1 MNMNRFYLTFFL
13 FNLLMLPGLA
23 SETDSLI
30 TLLDKKQ
37 GQEKYNLYE
46 QIVSEFDGQGEK
58 EEAAAYAEE
67 WLTTAIS
74 ENSIT
79 EEAKALVMLAQVHM
93 YASGQKSLS
102 YARRAATLAR
112 DNGVNEQLVKA
123 LNILGQLHFPGEL
136 EACKAYMEEALT
148 VLEQVDMPFD
158 ESLTLNILGLVHL
171 YLSEYHQ
178 ALTYLNQSLDL
189 KRQLKQRNQEA
200 VLLNNIGVIYRK
212 WGEFKTAI
220 EYYQQALQIH
230 EELEDKTNTARLL
243 SNIGNIYY
251 DYGIDYDKALDYYT
265 QGLHLFEEL
274 NDSAQVA
281 DIYNNLGHVYKELGR
296 SEQAA
301 EVIHRGLGI
310 ARQINYRQ
318 GIATSL
324 QNLMEINLMQEDY
337 QLAID
342 NLEEARNIYTE
353 TGDKLNLAIVYLDLG
368 KIYKKK
374 KSYSSAILNLTK
386 GLAIARE
393 INIRNDIYKFYEQLS
408 EVHEHLGN
416 YNESLAYYKKYSS
429 LKDSVFRDDYLHE
442 ISELQTKYETEKKE
456 KEIELQKAEIARK
469 DLEVRRGRAIIYS
482 ITIGFVL
489 ILVFSVLLYK
499 QYKAKQ
505 KANILLQ
512 KQNKEIKEQRD
523 QIYEQ
528 KQQITASIR
537 YASRIQTAILPPYRM
552 FYEALPEYFI
562 LFRPRD
568 IVSGDF
574 YWITQKGNK
583 TVVAAADCT
592 GHGVPGA
599 FMSML
604 GIAFLNE
611 IVGNSDHISAG
622 EILNQLRDNVVKSL
636 HQTGIDNDNQDGMD
650 IALCVIDQDN
660 QKIQFAGAFNPMYL
674 IRDGELA
681 VFKGDKM
688 PISIYQNQKESFRN
702 HEVQMQKGDTV
713 YIFSDGYADQF
724 GGERRKKFMVR
735 RFQSLLVK
743 IHHQPMGDQ
752 KKILDNTFEEWKGDH
767 DQVDDVLV
775 MGVRF

>member
-1 MNMNRFYLTFFL
+1 MNRFYLTFFL
-13 FNLLMLPGLA
+13 FAFLPGIISA
-23 SETDSLI
+23 ANIDSLVTELGKRNGADKFPLFEKI
-30 TLLDKKQ
+30 TGALMD
-37 GQEKYNLYE
+37 
-46 QIVSEFDGQGEK
+46 QGEYMD
-58 EEAAAYAEE
+58 AITFADQ
-67 WLTTAIS
+67 WLTMAIS
-74 ENSIT
+74 ENHMNQ
-79 EEAKALVMLAQVHM
+79 EAKALVKLSKINMFVSVEKAIG
-93 YASGQKSLS
+93 YAK
-102 YARRAATLAR
+102 RAASVAS
-112 DNGVNEQLVKA
+112 EHQLHEPHVRA
-123 LNILGQLHFPGEL
+123 LNILGQLHFPGDL
-136 EACKAYMEEALT
+136 ETCKGYMEDALN
-148 VLEQVDMPFD
+148 VLEHVEIPS
-158 ESLTLNILGLVHL
+158 EKSLTLNILGLVYL
-171 YLSEYHQ
+171 YQSEYQQ
-178 ALTYLNQSLDL
+178 ALKYLNGSLVL
-189 KRQLKQRNQEA
+189 KRQLGHKNQEA
-200 VLLNNIGVIYRK
+200 VLLNSIGVIYRK

-220 EYYQQALQIH
+220 EYYQQALQIN
-230 EELEDKTNTARLL
+230 EELDDKMNTARVL

-251 DYGIDYDKALDYYT
+251 DYGIDYEKALEYYN
-265 QGLHLFEEL
+265 QGLQLFIEL

-281 DIYNNLGHVYKELGR
+281 DIYNNIGHVYKELGN
-296 SEQAA
+296 EYNAE
-301 EVIHRGLGI
+301 EVINKGLTI
-310 ARQINYRQ
+310 ARKINYKQ

-324 QNLMEINLMQEDY
+324 QNLMEINLMHENY
-337 QLAID
+337 QLAIK
-342 NLEEARNIYTE
+342 NLEEAKNIYAETE
-353 TGDKLNLAIVYLDLG
+353 DQLNLAIVYLDLG
-368 KIYKKK
+368 KIYNKKG
-374 KSYSSAILNLTK
+374 SYTNALNNLSK

-393 INIRNDIYKFYEQLS
+393 INIRNDIYKFYEELS
-408 EVHEHLGN
+408 DVYEKLGD
-416 YNESLAYYKKYSS
+416 YNESLVYFKKYSV

-456 KEIELQKAEIARK
+456 KEIELQKVEIARQ
-469 DLEVRRGRAIIYS
+469 DLEMKRGRIILYS
-482 ITIGFVL
+482 VTIGFIL

-499 QYKAKQ
+499 QYKDKQ
-505 KANILLQ
+505 KANVLLQ

-528 KQQITASIR
+528 KQHITASIR

-611 IVGNSDHISAG
+611 IVNNTESVTAA

-650 IALCVIDQDN
+650 IALCVVDQDN

-674 IRDGELA
+674 IRDGELE

-702 HEVQMQKGDTV
+702 HEIQLKKKDTV

-724 GGERRKKFMVR
+724 GGEKRKKFMIR
-735 RFQSLLVK
+735 RFKKLLLD

-752 KKILDNTFEEWKGDH
+752 KKLLDNTFEEWKGDH